1 VARTADQF
9 LDALRAS
16 RLLRPRELESALAAL
31 TADDRQAGPA
41 LAAALIRR
49 GVLTKFQAQKILAGA
64 IKGLVVGPY
73 QLLAPLGRGGM
84 GKVYLAR
91 DRRTGRPVAV
101 KVLPPAW
108 AREHERLLVRFRRE
122 MEISQQVDHPNL
134 ARVIDTGVDGEVH
147 YIVMEYVPGQ
157 TLSKRVNRGGPLPPD
172 LAARVFA
179 EAADALA
186 HAHERGLVHRDVK
199 PGNLMLTPAGHAK
212 VLDLGL
218 ALRPGEDGEAAI
230 IGGKGI
236 VVGTMEYIAPE
247 QTRDAAGV
255 DGRADLYG
263 LGATLFYALT
273 GRGPFPGGTSRDK
286 IMRHRNEEPPRADE
300 YNIDVPEGMA
310 ELIQRMLSKDPD
322 DRPQTA
328 VEVRERLRRWAAP
341 PAPPDPPP
349 DPVRVLATL
358 ANEPDAE
365 ADSTAATAEAVT
377 RPAWVWAVI
386 AGAVLALFVLTAVVL
401 VTRS

>member
-1 VARTADQF
+1 
-9 LDALRAS
+9 
-16 RLLRPRELESALAAL
+16 
-31 TADDRQAGPA
+31 
-41 LAAALIRR
+41 
-49 GVLTKFQAQKILAGA
+49 
-64 IKGLVVGPY
+64 
-73 QLLAPLGRGGM
+73 M
-84 GKVYLAR
+84 
-91 DRRTGRPVAV
+91 
-101 KVLPPAW
+101 PPHW
-108 AREHERLLVRFRRE
+108 AREHDRLLIRFRRE
-122 MEISQQVDHPNL
+122 MDISQQVDHPNL

-172 LAARVFA
+172 LAARFFA

-247 QTRDAAGV
+247 QTRDAASV

-263 LGATLFYALT
+263 LGATMFYALT
-273 GRGPFPGGTSRDK
+273 GRGPFPGGTSREK

-310 ELIQRMLSKDPD
+310 ELVQQLLSKDPN

-328 VEVRERLRRWAAP
+328 VEVRERLKRWAAP

-349 DPVRVLATL
+349 DPARVLATL

-365 ADSTAATAEAVT
+365 VDSTAATIGAV
-377 RPAWVWAVI
+377 RWSPRIFAAI
-386 AGAVLALFVLTAVVL
+386 AGLVLVLLVLAAVVYF
-401 VTRS
+401 RRP

>member
-9 LDALRAS
+9 LQALRAS
-16 RLLRPRELESALAAL
+16 RLLRPRELESALAGL
-31 TADDRQAGPA
+31 TADDRRAGPA

-49 GVLTKFQAQKILAGA
+49 GVLTKFQAQKILANA
-64 IKGLVVGPY
+64 VKGLVVGPY

-101 KVLPPAW
+101 KVLPPSW
-108 AREHERLLVRFRRE
+108 AREHERLLIRFRRE
-122 MEISQQVDHPNL
+122 MEISRQVDHPNL
-134 ARVIDTGVDGEVH
+134 ARVLDTGVDGEVH

-157 TLSKRVNRGGPLPPD
+157 TLSKRINRGGPLPPD

-218 ALRPGEDGEAAI
+218 ALRPGEDGEASI

-247 QTRDAAGV
+247 QTRDAAAV

-286 IMRHRNEEPPRADE
+286 IMRHRSEEPPRADE
-300 YNIDVPEGMA
+300 YNIDVPEGLA
-310 ELIQRMLSKDPD
+310 ELIEQLLSKDPN

-328 VEVRERLRRWAAP
+328 VEVRERLKRWAAP

-349 DPVRVLATL
+349 DPVRVLASL
-358 ANEPDAE
+358 AADPDAGAE
-365 ADSTAATAEAVT
+365 STAATLESMG
-377 RPAWVWAVI
+377 RPAWLWPAI
-386 AGAVLALFVLTAVVL
+386 FGAVAIVVTLAAVVFFL
-401 VTRS
+401 R